1 MEPAAEVFGDNY
13 YMQLCNYI
21 RCYKGT
27 LPRVYVGE
35 ENTIDIN
42 GSFSQWDSD
51 KITAVYTDYSGDT
64 AKRCAKG
71 FGELEYINNTGRNDF
86 TCLKVCRDSENIY
99 FYAETAE
106 KITKPTDDNWMTLFI
121 KLGNGKKGYNY
132 AVNFEKPEKT
142 GAVLSQSQ
150 EDGQW
155 KKIDVVAM
163 KIEYNK
169 MMLAISRETLEIGN
183 NLVDFQ
189 FKWADNYRKNEKGQ
203 VDIYSFYCDGDAA
216 PYGRM
221 NYVYS
226 EKV

>member
-1 MEPAAEVFGDNY
+1 M
-13 YMQLCNYI
+13 
-21 RCYKGT
+21 
-27 LPRVYVGE
+27 
-35 ENTIDIN
+35 
-42 GSFSQWDSD
+42 
-51 KITAVYTDYSGDT
+51 
-64 AKRCAKG
+64 
-71 FGELEYINNTGRNDF
+71 
-86 TCLKVCRDSENIY
+86 
-99 FYAETAE
+99 
-106 KITKPTDDNWMTLFI
+106 
-121 KLGNGKKGYNY
+121 GNGKKGYNY

-142 GAVLSQSQ
+142 GAVLSQCQ

-155 KKIDVVAM
+155 EKIDVVAM

-169 MMLAISRETLEIGN
+169 MMLAISREKLEIGN
-183 NLVDFQ
+183 NLVDLQ